1 MEQKVEDLSQDDIT
15 RVEAQRKWVREHYPP
30 ESESKYQSLEG
41 KLVLLDTIL
50 KNKWINPNETV
61 KLQCLG
67 ITFGD
72 ALAQKLGLKWVAVED
87 EYGRD
92 PALIVEGTSIIT
104 FPLTSISKRI
114 ERGEDID
121 VFNLFD
127 TACAKLDEL
136 KRQTM
141 H

>member
-1 MEQKVEDLSQDDIT
+1 MEQKVEELSLEDT
-15 RVEAQRKWVREHYPP
+15 ARVEAQRKWVREHYPP
-30 ESESKYQSLEG
+30 ESEGKYQTLEG

-50 KNKWINPNETV
+50 KNKWIEANETV

-72 ALAQKLGLKWVAVED
+72 ALAQELGLKWVAVED

-92 PALIVEGTSIIT
+92 PALVVEGTSIIT

-114 ERGEDID
+114 ENGEDVD
-121 VFNLFD
+121 VYSLFEK
-127 TACAKLDEL
+127 ACSKINEL
-136 KRQTM
+136 KQKQA
-141 H
+141 

>member
-1 MEQKVEDLSQDDIT
+1 MEQKVEELSLEDSA

-30 ESESKYQSLEG
+30 ESEDKYQTLEG
-41 KLVLLDTIL
+41 KLSLLDAIL
-50 KNKWINPNETV
+50 KNKWIEPNEAI

-72 ALAQKLGLKWVAVED
+72 ALAQKLGLKWIAVED

-104 FPLTSISKRI
+104 FPLTSISKRV
-114 ERGEDID
+114 ENGEEVD

-127 TACAKLDEL
+127 NACSKINEL
-136 KRQTM
+136 KQKLA
-141 H
+141 